1 MKRLKKLFI
10 ILSLIGLAGCGFSPM
25 LKNVDMDN
33 INITNIQYSGNDEMI
48 YLLKNNINLEKN
60 KRLKEGYTV
69 KINIIKNVSSATKNT
84 SGVTTQEQI
93 TVIVNLS
100 ILNSKGIEIN
110 YDQIKDSR
118 VIDVT
123 NVITTDSETS
133 RNAINNLITNIS
145 RKLIFSIKANIL
157 QDQKWS

>member
-110 YDQIKDSR
+110 YDQIEDSR

-133 RNAINNLITNIS
+133 RTAINNLITNIS

-157 QDQKWS
+157 QDQK

>member
-69 KINIIKNVSSATKNT
+69 KINIIKDVSSATKNT

-133 RNAINNLITNIS
+133 RTAINNLITNIS
-145 RKLIFSIKANIL
+145 RKLIFSIKAKIL
-157 QDQKWS
+157 QDQK

>member
-48 YLLKNNINLEKN
+48 YLLKNKINLEKS
-60 KRLKEGYTV
+60 KRLKEGYTI

-110 YDQIKDSR
+110 YDQIEDSR

-133 RNAINNLITNIS
+133 RTAIDNLITNIS

-157 QDQKWS
+157 QDQK

>member
-48 YLLKNNINLEKN
+48 YLLKNNINLEKS
-60 KRLKEGYTV
+60 KRLKEGYTI

-110 YDQIKDSR
+110 YDQIEDSR

-133 RNAINNLITNIS
+133 RTAIDNLIANIS

-157 QDQKWS
+157 QDQK

>member
-10 ILSLIGLAGCGFSPM
+10 ILSLIGLVGCGFSPM
-25 LKNVDMDN
+25 LKNIDMDN

-48 YLLKNNINLEKN
+48 YLLKSNINLTKS
-60 KRLKEGYTV
+60 KRLKKGYTV
-69 KINIIKNVSSATKNT
+69 KINIIKNISSATKNT
-84 SGVTTQEQI
+84 SGVITQEQI

-110 YDQIKDSR
+110 YDQIEDSR

-133 RNAINNLITNIS
+133 RTAINNLIANIS

-157 QDQKWS
+157 QDQK

>member
-133 RNAINNLITNIS
+133 RTAINNLITNIS

-157 QDQKWS
+157 QDQK

>member
-48 YLLKNNINLEKN
+48 YLLKNNVNLEKS

-69 KINIIKNVSSATKNT
+69 KINIIKNVLSATKNS

-133 RNAINNLITNIS
+133 RTATNNLITNIS
-145 RKLIFSIKANIL
+145 RKLIFSIKTNIL
-157 QDQKWS
+157 QDQK

>member
-10 ILSLIGLAGCGFSPM
+10 ILSLSLAGCGFSPM
-25 LKNVDMDN
+25 LKNVDMGN

-48 YLLKNNINLEKN
+48 YLLKNNINLEKS
-60 KRLKEGYTV
+60 KRLKEGYTI

-110 YDQIKDSR
+110 YDQIEDSR

-133 RNAINNLITNIS
+133 RTAIDNLIANIS

-157 QDQKWS
+157 QDQK

>member
-1 MKRLKKLFI
+1 
-10 ILSLIGLAGCGFSPM
+10 
-25 LKNVDMDN
+25 
-33 INITNIQYSGNDEMI
+33 MI

-69 KINIIKNVSSATKNT
+69 KINIIKDVSSATKNT

-133 RNAINNLITNIS
+133 RTTINNLITNIS

-157 QDQKWS
+157 QDQK

>member
-10 ILSLIGLAGCGFSPM
+10 ILSLTGLVGCGFSPM
-25 LKNVDMDN
+25 LKNIDMDN

-48 YLLKNNINLEKN
+48 YLLKSNINLAKS
-60 KRLKEGYTV
+60 KRLKKGYSV
-69 KINIIKNVSSATKNT
+69 KINIIKNISSATKNT
-84 SGVTTQEQI
+84 SGVITQEQI

-110 YDQIKDSR
+110 YDQIEDSR

-133 RNAINNLITNIS
+133 RTAINNLIANIS

-157 QDQKWS
+157 QDQK

>member
-48 YLLKNNINLEKN
+48 YLLKNNINLEKS
-60 KRLKEGYTV
+60 KRLKEGYTI

-110 YDQIKDSR
+110 YDQIEDSR

-133 RNAINNLITNIS
+133 RTAIDNLITNIS

-157 QDQKWS
+157 QDQK